1 MQRGNYCYQLFTP
14 RVGFATA
21 VQNCVDIGAIL
32 AEPRTLEE
40 DTAITQLSAGN
51 FYWIGLTTT
60 VAITGPWTWESD
72 GQEAV
77 WTNWHPSQP
86 NDNIGYCVYVNH
98 DIQSQWSDIRCDRY
112 QYSVVCQTGG
122 R

>member
-72 GQEAV
+72 GQEADG
-77 WTNWHPSQP
+77 P
-86 NDNIGYCVYVNH
+86 
-98 DIQSQWSDIRCDRY
+98 
-112 QYSVVCQTGG
+112 TGIPHSPMTTLG
-122 R
+122 TAST